1 MHVRRS
7 SPTVRLRQ
15 LSSLRVPVTM
25 GDTQVLPGL
34 WENETCREG
43 EPLPSTADEPLADLL
58 CEALPDFSAPLF
70 LGAQHA
76 RPLLPLRSP
85 LSAV

>member
-1 MHVRRS
+1 M
-7 SPTVRLRQ
+7 
-15 LSSLRVPVTM
+15 PVTM

-34 WENETCREG
+34 WENETCRE
-43 EPLPSTADEPLADLL
+43 EQPSTADEPLADLL

-76 RPLLPLRSP
+76 HPLLPLRSP
-85 LSAV
+85 YSAV

>member
-34 WENETCREG
+34 WENETCRE
-43 EPLPSTADEPLADLL
+43 EEQPSTVDEPLADLL

-70 LGAQHA
+70 LGVQHA